1 MSELNSEALGKTA
14 RLVTIDTAA
23 ERLGVCRKTIYTMLE
38 DGRLAWAQVRGRR
51 RIVLET
57 PSADTASESL
67 FRTGEAAR
75 LCELSTAAL
84 RAFVRD
90 GQVEAIRLT
99 GSNHL
104 RFTRSQV
111 ERLMRLLGVP
121 LPAAWK
127 RPTDSTRISSS

>member
-1 MSELNSEALGKTA
+1 MPELKSEALGKNA
-14 RLVTIDTAA
+14 RLVTINAAA
-23 ERLGVCRKTIYTMLE
+23 ERLGVCRKTVYSMLG

-75 LCELSTAAL
+75 LCELSTVAL

-90 GQVEAIRLT
+90 GQVEATRLM

-127 RPTDSTRISSS
+127 RPMDSNRIALS